1 MALQRRRG
9 HQQGFPKVPCFPKGL
24 CFKNANAH
32 HFSPGERQSCA
43 VLARGPRRGRGAA
56 GTVSLGSRPAL
67 SGGRQ
72 GEGNLC
78 PSVFLSH
85 GRWWRQLE
93 SWMPRGAGPPA
104 PPVPASRHLCLLYH
118 ERFAAPESCEGPS
131 TPTLLLQPP
140 APLSRTANLDGLLWI
155 GAPVL
160 PRPHPSHRE
169 LPQGTRSAWGTEG
182 SPEQLH
188 QSLLRGAEAPLLP
201 LPSPRRATV
210 QGEGRAG
217 QVDRPQGSAT
227 GPLRTAGG
235 GWGSVLF
242 APIPSSGT

>member
-1 MALQRRRG
+1 M
-9 HQQGFPKVPCFPKGL
+9 
-24 CFKNANAH
+24 
-32 HFSPGERQSCA
+32 
-43 VLARGPRRGRGAA
+43 LARGPRRGRGAA

-85 GRWWRQLE
+85 GRRWRQLE

-104 PPVPASRHLCLLYH
+104 PPVPASRHLCLLHH

-131 TPTLLLQPP
+131 TPTLRLQPP

-182 SPEQLH
+182 SPQQLH

-217 QVDRPQGSAT
+217 QGDRPQGSAT

-235 GWGSVLF
+235 GWGWGSVLF